1 MDRKTRTWLIVLVA
15 LLIAA
20 ITGGVVFKSQ
30 LSAAEAKLAS
40 AQALEQESAQA
51 VEALRAEMDEKQQAL
66 DEQTVSNAALSE
78 QIAQLQAEAESL
90 QSQIDKKQQE
100 LEAQIDS
107 NAAESEASQAQFA
120 AAQEEIAMLKAQAEQ
135 SQTQIDELTDKL
147 ALQDAYAQ
155 ALEAQLA
162 QESAASETLRQ
173 DLAQS
178 QADVASLTAS
188 LQELEPVTEE
198 NKALIASLESELQ
211 QAYASLATL
220 EAQIVQPTPD
230 ATPAQTAAI
239 SKTWARGARQLISIQ
254 ERMAALLH
262 SDDEEL
268 SDASKL
274 EGLAQLLT
282 ELKACVAALTLT
294 ADQETAPAPD
304 DAALE
309 AQLSAAN
316 DVIANLQQQ
325 IQAGDA
331 TIRSLEEQI
340 AQNAQEQET
349 LKQEIA
355 LAQQEQAKTA
365 EQEAAIA
372 DMNKELSALN
382 DTVSL
387 LQNSLDAEKD
397 TVAQLQTQLE
407 AALAQYERVLA
418 ELRAYR
424 ISRELA
430 AGEAYTSTETVNAIT
445 IAKDGVTGIWKF
457 TNMAISGH
465 DVVLEIIMDDQ
476 VLYTSQPIAPGESID
491 TIVLNAPLATGTYDA
506 MVFTK
511 TYAADGSYQS
521 GTRTP
526 ITLIVE

>member
-274 EGLAQLLT
+274 EGLTQLLT
-282 ELKACVAALTLT
+282 ELKACVAALT

>member
-120 AAQEEIAMLKAQAEQ
+120 AAQEEIAVLKAQAEQ

-282 ELKACVAALTLT
+282 ELKACVAALT

>member
-120 AAQEEIAMLKAQAEQ
+120 AAQEEIAVLKAQAEQ

-274 EGLAQLLT
+274 EGLTQLLT
-282 ELKACVAALTLT
+282 ELKACVAALT

-465 DVVLEIIMDDQ
+465 DVVLEIILDDQ

>member
-120 AAQEEIAMLKAQAEQ
+120 AAQEKIAMLKAQAEQ

-173 DLAQS
+173 DLAKS

-282 ELKACVAALTLT
+282 ELKACVAALT

>member
-282 ELKACVAALTLT
+282 ELKACVAALT

>member
-120 AAQEEIAMLKAQAEQ
+120 AAQEEIAVLKAQAEQ

-274 EGLAQLLT
+274 EGLTQLLT
-282 ELKACVAALTLT
+282 ELKACVAALT

>member
-120 AAQEEIAMLKAQAEQ
+120 AAQEEIAILKAQAEQ

-254 ERMAALLH
+254 ERMAALLN

-274 EGLAQLLT
+274 EGLTQLLT
-282 ELKACVAALTLT
+282 ELKACVAALT

>member
-274 EGLAQLLT
+274 EGLTQLLT
-282 ELKACVAALTLT
+282 ELKACVAALT

-407 AALAQYERVLA
+407 AALAQYERVLS

-424 ISRELA
+424 ISLELA